1 MMIRSFISVNKE
13 IDIDVKSGEFVIN
26 SGVEKIVRFF
36 LEPETID
43 NQGLVTSSQISIKT
57 AMPHMND
64 VVDAISSVM
73 EYHGIEG
80 YLDGN
85 RIVIEDAEYLAEDTV
100 DALETA
106 VKGLNTYLK

>member
-1 MMIRSFISVNKE
+1 MIRSFISVNKE

-26 SGVEKIVRFF
+26 SGVEKIVRLFV
-36 LEPETID
+36 EPEIID
-43 NQGLVTSSQISIKT
+43 NQGSVTSGQISIKT
-57 AMPHMND
+57 AMPYIDD
-64 VVDAISSVM
+64 VVDTISSVM
-73 EYHGIEG
+73 EYHGVEG

-85 RIVIEDAEYLAEDTV
+85 TIVIEDAEYLAEDTI